1 MSDITILALIAGGVV
16 LLLGGLIVHRRRR
29 SRAPEAAELPTFLYL
44 AGHTPDGADVRPP
57 VRAGTGSSTGAGV
70 QARMPPRLTG
80 APGAGRMTGE
90 IGWAPPADETVQLLP
105 GRLEPVSGAAGQE
118 IRFVRKP
125 GVSRFTLGRS
135 RGAAFDHVQLR
146 APSASRM
153 HAYMEFEDGR
163 WSVGSL
169 SQTNAVVVNGAALAP
184 DAVHRLADGD
194 RLELGEAA
202 FIFHQPGLR
211 PEVPD
216 EVA

>member
-1 MSDITILALIAGGVV
+1 MSDITILALIACGVV

-29 SRAPEAAELPTFLYL
+29 RRAQEVRELPTFLYL
-44 AGHTPDGADVRPP
+44 AGHTQGGADVRPP
-57 VRAGTGSSTGAGV
+57 ERSGTGSSPGAGV
-70 QARMPPRLTG
+70 QAWMPPRLTG
-80 APGAGRMTGE
+80 TQGPAKTTSE

-135 RGAAFDHVQLR
+135 RGAAFEHVQLR
-146 APSASRM
+146 APSVSRM
-153 HAYMEFEDGR
+153 HAFMEFEDGR